1 MRNATIAIAIAIGLL
16 TLAPALA
23 GACDRSPRELKEKT
37 EVRAWG
43 ERCLALDLGS
53 AGEKTYA
60 VTALSVPYAQ
70 GREIK
75 PEDPTTGGLV
85 NTYGQ
90 NVPVRAGEVAR
101 VAVTYKNAD
110 VAYLRIDHRVDVK
123 DGVLRRNGQAV
134 LTKSGIDYNNLLW
147 GTAWALSFG
156 LVSLFWWPN
165 TSVTQTYT
173 EAVLLSPSAPA
184 ITFEYGG
191 GGGCAAVSGFE
202 GRFVVDPK
210 RMQPGKIYHV
220 RTRVYCAGGAA
231 GIAGY
236 AEAVVDPVTLRYNP
250 EGYPRDPDGSVN
262 AWLGTEESP
271 APGWTS
277 MAVETTPLRNDASWP
292 ADESF
297 AMGRAWSH
305 SVCLEYDY
313 DENDRRYCTKYVP
326 VARTSTD
333 TPQNP
338 VSVALNPHLEG
349 GVSYGWEGDEAK
361 RVARIDVNP
370 TPRPSERVITDR
382 FEVSGRAVV
391 YLSLGG
397 YTRAQ
402 NLTAGRTYEF
412 GGPGDVGVLPGRYSF
427 SHLCGVPLDPAREFV
442 LGDGETL
449 PACFY
454 AGRENP

>member
-1 MRNATIAIAIAIGLL
+1 MRKATILIAIGLL

-23 GACDRSPRELKEKT
+23 GACDSPPREFVQKA

-43 ERCLALDLGS
+43 ERCLAFDLGETN
-53 AGEKTYA
+53 EKTYA

-75 PEDPTTGGLV
+75 PQDPTTRALV
-85 NTYGQ
+85 NTYAQ
-90 NVPVRAGEVAR
+90 PVTLAAGAVRRA
-101 VAVTYKNAD
+101 AVTYRSAD

-123 DGVLRRNGQAV
+123 DGVLRRNGQAM

-173 EAVLLSPSAPA
+173 EAIPLSPSAPA

-202 GRFVVDPK
+202 GRFRVDPK

-250 EGYPRDPDGSVN
+250 EGYPRDPDGSVG
-262 AWLGTEESP
+262 AWLEIGGSP
-271 APGWTS
+271 VPWQTWVTADG
-277 MAVETTPLRNDASWP
+277 TPLLNDASWP
-292 ADESF
+292 ADGSF
-297 AMGRAWSH
+297 AVGRGWKP

-313 DENDRRYCTKYVP
+313 GENDRRYCAKQAP

-333 TPQNP
+333 TPQDP
-338 VSVALNPHLEG
+338 LSLPLNPHLEG
-349 GVSYGWEGDEAK
+349 SVSYRWEGDEAQ
-361 RVARIDVNP
+361 RVTRIDVSP

-391 YLSLGG
+391 TLSLAG

-402 NLTAGRTYEF
+402 NLTVGRSYEF
-412 GGPGDVGVLPGRYSF
+412 SGPGDVAVLPGRYSF